1 MTTKTQ
7 FEGSRLKVQRAARHI
22 DELNDLFSEFL
33 KQKFCEI
40 VTEDDPQNGNKII
53 KVRSVANLPLFAPMI
68 VGDIV
73 HNLRSALDHAM
84 VEILKGTKDVHFPFG
99 KTQKDFE
106 NHGTFRWIAK
116 NRPKLADKLKADVV
130 AYETGQPSIWA
141 ASKLDNID
149 KHNLL
154 IGTIVVKKLVGV
166 RIESPNLRTGVAG
179 VDFVF
184 DEGGAVNFAN
194 VPGPVTVVDPGTP
207 QAAILFEVEPLRGQP
222 LIPSLIEMQ
231 KLTLQTI
238 ETLEKFHF
246 AG

>member
-40 VTEDDPQNGNKII
+40 VTEDDPQTGNKII
-53 KVRSVANLPLFAPMI
+53 KVRSVANLPPFAPMI

-84 VEILKGTKDVHFPFG
+84 VEILRDAKDVHFPFG

-106 NHGTFRWIAK
+106 NHPTFRWIAK

-154 IGTIVVKKLVGV
+154 IGTIVVKKLAGV
-166 RIESPNLRTGVAG
+166 RIESPNLRMGAG
-179 VDFVF
+179 ADFLF
-184 DEGGAVNFAN
+184 DEGGVVNFAN
-194 VPGPVTVVDPGTP
+194 VPGPVTVVDSGIP

-222 LIPSLIEMQ
+222 VIQSLVEMQ

-238 ETLEKFHF
+238 ETLEKFWF

>member
-40 VTEDDPQNGNKII
+40 VTEDDPQTGNKII
-53 KVRSVANLPLFAPMI
+53 KVRSVANLPPSAPMI
-68 VGDIV
+68 VGDVV
-73 HNLRSALDHAM
+73 HNLRSSLDHAM
-84 VEILKGTKDVHFPFG
+84 VEILNDAEDVHFPFG
-99 KTQKDFE
+99 RTQKDFE
-106 NHGTFRWIAK
+106 NNKTFRWIAK
-116 NRPKLADKLKADVV
+116 NRPKLADKLKSDVV

-141 ASKLDNID
+141 VSKLDNID

-154 IGTIVVKKLVGV
+154 IGTIVVKKLSGV
-166 RIESPNLRTGVAG
+166 RIESPNLKMGAG
-179 VDFVF
+179 VDFLF
-184 DEGGAVNFAN
+184 DEGGVVNFAN
-194 VPGPVTVVDPGTP
+194 VPGPVTVVDPGIP
-207 QAAILFEVEPLRGQP
+207 QAAILFEVDPLRGQP
-222 LIPSLIEMQ
+222 VIQSLIEMQ

-238 ETLEKFHF
+238 ETLENFWF